1 MEAQPESDPH
11 STQPDSPNPDP
22 EDFEEIEENDD
33 VDDDDDFEDDEE
45 EEEPEPMTPKARAQM
60 DQAKME
66 SLFSR
71 LSTERVPVRVH
82 DVIIKGNTRTKDALI
97 EAEVEAIFKD
107 ATSFQQ
113 LLQAASVANMRLQ
126 RLDVFDSVNITL
138 DAGPPELPGTAN
150 VVIEVSEAKNP
161 LTGDLGVFSKPEARS
176 WSLEGSLKLKNLL
189 GYGDQWDGSVAYG
202 WGQAS
207 EISTGVSLPRF
218 KAFPSPLSAR
228 ISLLSQDWLKFSSYK
243 EQALGLSLGL
253 LSIGKHDLSY
263 NLSWRMLTDPSQ
275 MSSYTVRRHLG
286 HSLFSALK
294 YAFKVDRRDSPMRPT
309 RGHAFVS
316 TTQIGGLFPDIRSLR
331 FIRQEFDLRY
341 AIPLGF
347 YRSALNLG
355 ISGGVIF
362 PWGGGFLNTP
372 SYLPE
377 RFFMGGNSSPVC
389 SLRGPT
395 SVLGFK
401 ARGLGPAEP
410 RRVVRDNAN
419 DGNSDDS
426 GMDNIGGDLALTAF
440 ADLSFDLPLRVFR
453 EAGIHGHVFACAG
466 SLNKLTE
473 NAYKEFSLQKLK
485 DSFRSSAGFGI
496 IVPTKLFRME
506 VNYCYIL
513 KQHEHDRGKT
523 GVQFSFSSPL

>member
-1 MEAQPESDPH
+1 MEAQPESDPK
-11 STQPDSPNPDP
+11 PNLPESPNPDP
-22 EDFEEIEENDD
+22 EPYEEN
-33 VDDDDDFEDDEE
+33 EEDEE
-45 EEEPEPMTPKARAQM
+45 EEEFEQEEGEDSETMTPEARMRMERANM
-60 DQAKME
+60 D
-66 SLFSR
+66 SLFKR

-82 DVIIKGNTRTKDALI
+82 DVIIKGNTKTKDALI
-97 EAEVEAIFKD
+97 ESEVEAVFRD

-113 LLQAASVANMRLQ
+113 LLRAAGVANARLQ
-126 RLDVFDSVNITL
+126 GLDIFDSVNITL

-161 LTGDLGVFSKPEARS
+161 LTGDFGIYSKPEARS
-176 WSLEGSLKLKNLL
+176 WSLEGSLKLKNLF
-189 GYGDQWDGSVAYG
+189 GYGDLWDGSVAYG
-202 WGQAS
+202 WGQTS
-207 EISTGVSLPRF
+207 EVSTGVSLPRF
-218 KAFPSPLSAR
+218 KAISTPVSAR

-243 EQALGLSLGL
+243 EQALGLSLSL
-253 LSIGKHDLSY
+253 LSTGNHDLSY
-263 NLSWRMLTDPSQ
+263 NLSWRTLTDPSQ
-275 MSSYTVRRHLG
+275 MSSHTVRRQLG
-286 HSLFSALK
+286 HSLLSALK
-294 YAFKVDRRDSPMRPT
+294 YAFKIDRRDSPMRPT

-331 FIRQEFDLRY
+331 FIRQEVDIRY

-347 YRSALNLG
+347 YRAALNFG
-355 ISGGVIF
+355 ISGGVVF
-362 PWGGGFLNTP
+362 PWGSGFLNTP

-410 RRVVRDNAN
+410 RRLVRDNSN
-419 DGNSDDS
+419 DGNSDDY
-426 GMDNIGGDLALTAF
+426 GIDHIGGDLALTAF
-440 ADLSFDLPLRVFR
+440 ADFSFDLPLRVFR
-453 EAGIHGHVFACAG
+453 DAGIHGHVFACTG

-473 NAYKEFSLQKLK
+473 NAFREFSLQKFR
-485 DSFRSSAGFGI
+485 DSFRSSAGFGVI
-496 IVPTKLFRME
+496 IPTKLFRME

-513 KQHEHDRGKT
+513 KQQEHDQGKT